1 MAGRPSTPSNILR
14 LNGTYRQDRHANW
27 LPDPGDPVG
36 PAPSTPA
43 AARRAWKEVA
53 VTAPWLTVA
62 DRPTLEALC
71 RLLAEA
77 RADFGTMSAARIAI
91 LVSTAGK
98 LGFSPVE
105 RARLSGSTERADPEA
120 EIEQEFF
127 G

>member
-14 LNGTYRQDRHANW
+14 LNGTYRQDRHANR

-36 PAPSTPA
+36 PAPSTCQLPLA
-43 AARRAWKEVA
+43 APGKRLQSR
-53 VTAPWLTVA
+53 PLTVA
-62 DRPTLEALC
+62 DRPTLEVLC